1 MITFNGQP
9 VDTQDVTIAALL
21 SNMKIEPRGVAV
33 ALNGEIV
40 RRSEWS
46 ERSVVSG
53 DRIEVVSAAAG
64 GR

>member
-9 VDTQDVTIAALL
+9 VDTQDVTIATLL
-21 SNMKIEPRGVAV
+21 SSMNIETRGVAV

-40 RRSEWS
+40 RRGEWS

-53 DRIEVVSAAAG
+53 DRVEVVSAVAG
-64 GR
+64 GA

>member
-9 VDTQDVTIAALL
+9 VDAQDVTIATLL
-21 SNMKIEPRGVAV
+21 SSMNIETRGVAV

-40 RRSEWS
+40 RRGEWS

-53 DRIEVVSAAAG
+53 DRVEVVSAVAG
-64 GR
+64 GA